1 MNIKLWNRAE
11 PIKSAAGWAV
21 GLLALVEAILLL
33 GGNWMLV
40 DQNEWEGND
49 AQFGR
54 YVSVPATRTWR
65 VLNCTY
71 WTGRS
76 TQTIEVSGEYNPV
89 PKECPF
95 ITDAQ

>member
-11 PIKSAAGWAV
+11 PIKSAAAWAV

-33 GGNWMLV
+33 GGNWMLL
-40 DQNEWEGND
+40 DQYEWEGND

-54 YVSVPATRTWR
+54 YVSAPATRTWR